1 MEARAVPENDRRA
14 EHRQRALL
22 ACRVIYGDT
31 HIAIEGA
38 VRDISAHGA
47 KVRLK
52 SPVPLPGHV
61 RLMLIKEGALYDADV
76 VSRRESEIGLHF
88 TGRTTMDDVA
98 DETVRELRRLWLSL
112 AGFGSDATGT
122 TSADDNF

>member
-31 HIAIEGA
+31 HIAIEGTI
-38 VRDISAHGA
+38 RDISPSGA

-52 SPVPLPGHV
+52 SPVPVPGRV
-61 RLMLIKEGALYDADV
+61 RLLMIKEGALYEAEV
-76 VSRRESEIGLHF
+76 MSRRESEIGLRF
-88 TGRTTMDDVA
+88 TGRSEMDDLA

-112 AGFGSDATGT
+112 AGFGNEATGPT
-122 TSADDNF
+122 AADEIF

>member
-1 MEARAVPENDRRA
+1 MEARAVPAQDRRA

-31 HIAIEGA
+31 HIAIEGTI
-38 VRDISAHGA
+38 RDISAHGA

-52 SPVPLPGHV
+52 SPVLVPGRV
-61 RLMLIKEGALYDADV
+61 KLLMIKEGALYDAEV
-76 VSRRESEIGLHF
+76 RSRRESEIGLHF
-88 TGRTTMDDVA
+88 VGRTEMDDVA

-112 AGFGSDATGT
+112 AGFGSEATGP
-122 TSADDNF
+122 TSADDLF